1 RLSLGN
7 IVEAV
12 VEVIEP
18 SSTASLLSSATI
30 ATVVSSQTTTS
41 SSSSTTPALTSSSL
55 RQTTTTVR
63 ATVVVT
69 SHKPAA
75 TVPASVPPSKA
86 AAPVRAAPVVAST
99 SSAPASNIGTESQSG
114 PEAAAPLEAA
124 ATTQAPAANPTTAV
138 SAQQSTPAESTNV
151 AAPLL
156 GALLGV
162 ALVSILGYVGYSRLV
177 AKPSLRE
184 SVYGTSTAPKDL
196 SLERLHSMPPPA
208 LRAIN
213 TLDVMVPAVSHTPTE
228 TYSPIDH
235 SSKMNHASIYSV
247 LPPHHSFLSQTSAL
261 NSAPQPIPVVDARA
275 TAQRYSV
282 VNLPKAQMMEF
293 RNTADHNSLFSD
305 LDLEGDFQGIVQRES
320 IAGSNLLSMMNA
332 SNGAIDPAYVV
343 AAASLQ
349 HASQDSNHDDK
360 YDSMLAPASTAP
372 SSNLGG
378 SSNDPAAGS
387 LNGPATGSHDSPGSA
402 TPQESATPPTLNPS
416 GGGSASI
423 PITEPVSSSPG
434 ASDSVSSS
442 TSTLTL
448 AISIGAVCLFAAG
461 VATLAIYE
469 RSRRAKHPD
478 PEDGRPPAPMS
489 LYIPALDYTP
499 PPLKHTVSVPFE
511 SMHLEAIDRAYV
523 PSRRVDVD
531 SELFWSDDY
540 MENMTTG
547 FESLRRPLSSLTLES
562 DQVTDDSENIKPL
575 THYKSIKHLL
585 NDLPDPDM

>member
-1 RLSLGN
+1 MSSTSMAAS
-7 IVEAV
+7 ITEAV
-12 VEVIEP
+12 PDQTTLVPNAPSPRPNQSVVPPTPSAPTTSPGGNAGGMGRP
-18 SSTASLLSSATI
+18 SST
-30 ATVVSSQTTTS
+30 TTT
-41 SSSSTTPALTSSSL
+41 
-55 RQTTTTVR
+55 
-63 ATVVVT
+63 ATDT
-69 SHKPAA
+69 NRP
-75 TVPASVPPSKA
+75 VPSDVPSVQPPS
-86 AAPVRAAPVVAST
+86 
-99 SSAPASNIGTESQSG
+99 
-114 PEAAAPLEAA
+114 
-124 ATTQAPAANPTTAV
+124 
-138 SAQQSTPAESTNV
+138 
-151 AAPLL
+151 
-156 GALLGV
+156 
-162 ALVSILGYVGYSRLV
+162 
-177 AKPSLRE
+177 
-184 SVYGTSTAPKDL
+184 
-196 SLERLHSMPPPA
+196 
-208 LRAIN
+208 
-213 TLDVMVPAVSHTPTE
+213 
-228 TYSPIDH
+228 
-235 SSKMNHASIYSV
+235 
-247 LPPHHSFLSQTSAL
+247 
-261 NSAPQPIPVVDARA
+261 
-275 TAQRYSV
+275 
-282 VNLPKAQMMEF
+282 
-293 RNTADHNSLFSD
+293 
-305 LDLEGDFQGIVQRES
+305 
-320 IAGSNLLSMMNA
+320 
-332 SNGAIDPAYVV
+332 
-343 AAASLQ
+343 
-349 HASQDSNHDDK
+349 
-360 YDSMLAPASTAP
+360 APASTAP
-372 SSNLGG
+372 SSNLGS

-448 AISIGAVCLFAAG
+448 AISIGAVGLFVAG